1 MGKVSKAA
9 QRTALMERRA
19 NVGELHLMGVSYR
32 EIGRQL
38 NVSRTTIMKDVRAI
52 RADWQ
57 ATATGLMATA
67 TAAEL
72 RKLSKIEK
80 TCWTSMRTAT
90 VKEKGVLIAQIL
102 KSMDRRAELLGLDK
116 PAEAKVELT
125 GLGNAEAARQSILA
139 DPASAELVAQLDE
152 RIAARLN

>member
-1 MGKVSKAA
+1 
-9 QRTALMERRA
+9 
-19 NVGELHLMGVSYR
+19 
-32 EIGRQL
+32 
-38 NVSRTTIMKDVRAI
+38 
-52 RADWQ
+52 
-57 ATATGLMATA
+57 
-67 TAAEL
+67 
-72 RKLSKIEK
+72 
-80 TCWTSMRTAT
+80 MRTAT

-102 KSMDRRAELLGLDK
+102 KSMDRRAKLLGLDK